1 MIDVRPGSPLSALA
15 ACLGLLLSPS
25 VPAEVSSAGLT
36 GAGLSSAGLSSAGQF
51 STGQSS
57 AYVVWVA
64 PEQSVE
70 SVVGELGV
78 VATSRFER
86 SVSGFAAPLTAEQAQ
101 RLRARAGVLGVEPD
115 RTVRA
120 TETTGTETEP
130 DPATGAGTATEPDPS
145 NRPGTATEPAQPPG
159 DDSAGKRNRQTDPR
173 NWGLD
178 RIDQR
183 RLPLSRSYSTDAT
196 GAGVHVYVL
205 DTGIDLRHPE
215 FGGRA
220 RFEVNIA
227 GGPPGDCGGHGTV
240 VAGIAGGAKLGVA
253 KQAILHDVKV
263 LDCKGDGSLSDLVEG
278 VEWVTRNARRPAVAV
293 LSWRYGNKPSD
304 ILSAAVTRLADAG
317 VFVATSA
324 GNTGADSCTV
334 APRAARNVLVVANS
348 TIDDR
353 RSGTSS
359 TGRCVSLYA
368 PGTVID
374 APVPG
379 GGIAPYTG
387 TSMSA
392 PFAAGVAAMYKQRY
406 GDAPTAAVRKWLVDR
421 ATPDVLTGGSD
432 GGTANLLLYTGG
444 L

>member
-1 MIDVRPGSPLSALA
+1 MSPIGHDCVIGNASIGVLALLSVIDVRSGSPLSAIA
-15 ACLGLLLSPS
+15 AGLGLLLSPS
-25 VPAEVSSAGLT
+25 APAEPASVEP
-36 GAGLSSAGLSSAGQF
+36 
-51 STGQSS
+51 SS
-57 AYVVWVA
+57 AYVVRIA

-78 VATSRFER
+78 VTTSRFEQ
-86 SVSGFAAPLTAEQAQ
+86 SVSGFAAPLTAGQAQ
-101 RLRARAGVLGVEPD
+101 RLRTRAGVLGVEPD

-120 TETTGTETEP
+120 TETEP
-130 DPATGAGTATEPDPS
+130 DAATEPAAD
-145 NRPGTATEPAQPPG
+145 AEPAQPPG

-205 DTGIDLRHPE
+205 DTGIDLSHPE

-227 GGPPGDCGGHGTV
+227 GGPRGDCGGHGTV
-240 VAGIAGGAKLGVA
+240 VAGIAGGATLGVA
-253 KQAILHDVKV
+253 KQAVLHDVKV
-263 LDCKGDGSLSDLVEG
+263 LDCMGDGSLSDLVEG
-278 VEWVTRNARRPAVAV
+278 VEWVTRNARQPAVAV
-293 LSWRYGNKPSD
+293 LSWRYGNEPSA

-379 GGIAPYTG
+379 GGVEPYTG
-387 TSMSA
+387 SSMSA
-392 PFAAGVAAMYKQRY
+392 PFAAGVAAMYKQRF
-406 GDAPTAAVRKWLVDR
+406 GDAPTATVRKWLIDR
-421 ATPDVLTGGSD
+421 ATPDVLVGGGA
-432 GGTANLLLYTGG
+432 GGTSNLLLYTGG